1 MVNPANQDRRQ
12 KPRGKDGLY
21 RFIVTINLTCWL
33 LLVCALVVFHFARPD
48 FVSGVQN
55 YWGVAGRTTWSAQH
69 VNALIWL
76 LQISL
81 GLTLFT
87 MLMRARRTRRQ
98 EDHYGINLFILAG
111 ISVISLLTLNL
122 NVT

>member
-1 MVNPANQDRRQ
+1 MNSVNQDRRQ
-12 KPRGKDGLY
+12 KPRGKDALY

-48 FVSGVQN
+48 FVSGVQTF
-55 YWGVAGRTTWSAQH
+55 WGVEGRTTWSAQH
-69 VNALIWL
+69 VDALVLL

-87 MLMRARRTRRQ
+87 MFLRARRTRRQ

-111 ISVISLLTLNL
+111 IAIISLLTLNL